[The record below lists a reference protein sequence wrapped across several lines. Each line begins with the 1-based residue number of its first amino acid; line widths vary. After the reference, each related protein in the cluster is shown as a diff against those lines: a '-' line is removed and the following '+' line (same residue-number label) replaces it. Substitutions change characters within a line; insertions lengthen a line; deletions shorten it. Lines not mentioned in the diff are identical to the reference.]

1 MASVDPPKT
10 ISLSRGRQIDLSQP
24 NYYRDLL
31 TGIATEILHELAEIE
46 KINLETLDE
55 EDLQQVIGVTQI
67 RLLNELYFSLGQ
79 LKSRGLE
86 LNVKQA
92 IEDLRDIWNS
102 YIDKTNRSEALKFYV
117 EPADATKQ

>member
-1 MASVDPPKT
+1 MAAIDPPKT
-10 ISLSRGRQIDLSQP
+10 IALSRGRQIDLSQP

-31 TGIATEILHELAEIE
+31 TGIATEILHELSEIE
-46 KINLETLDE
+46 KVNLDTLDE
-55 EDLQQVIGVTQI
+55 DDLQQVIGVTQI

-102 YIDKTNRSEALKFYV
+102 YIDKTNRSAALKFYV
-117 EPADATKQ
+117 EPTDMTRQ